1 MMSYSGAHEEDIR
14 KALDKLS
21 EEGKIFVIGN
31 MYIHTNHY
39 KKLSEKVNELLS
51 DYHKHNRLKPG
62 ILKEELKSKVESK
75 FKPKE
80 FDIVLAAFEV
90 DGLIKIAGNIVSLKD
105 FEVVFNEKQKE
116 NRNRM
121 QKMLK
126 KCGFE
131 SVPTIEEIT
140 GKDVRAKEVL
150 DAMIGD
156 SVAMLGDGYIMDME
170 TYEKAKKMLV
180 DYINEHGEITLGEY
194 RDLIGSSRKNCMI
207 ILESFDRNRITKRIE
222 NKRVL
227 M

>member
-1 MMSYSGAHEEDIR
+1 M
-14 KALDKLS
+14 
-21 EEGKIFVIGN
+21 
-31 MYIHTNHY
+31 
-39 KKLSEKVNELLS
+39 
-51 DYHKHNRLKPG
+51 
-62 ILKEELKSKVESK
+62 
-75 FKPKE
+75 
-80 FDIVLAAFEV
+80 LAAFEG

-156 SVAMLGDGYIMDME
+156 SVAILGDGYIMDME